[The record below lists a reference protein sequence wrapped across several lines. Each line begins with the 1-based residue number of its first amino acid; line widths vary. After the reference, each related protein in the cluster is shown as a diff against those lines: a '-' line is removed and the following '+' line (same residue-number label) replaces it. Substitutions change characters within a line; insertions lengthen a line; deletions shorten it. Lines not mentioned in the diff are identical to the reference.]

1 MGAAPNE
8 SQTSVGGLVLKI
20 AVPTVGLMLMFKA
33 LGGYQEAQVDLST
46 PEMSK
51 EAIAKRIKPVG
62 QISMPE
68 AAPAGAAAVAKVE
81 KSGEEVFNAVCTACH
96 TTGAAGAPKFGDKG
110 AWGARIAQGY
120 DTLVKNAIN
129 GIRGMP
135 ARGGGADLTD
145 GEVARA
151 MVYMANKAGANFK
164 APEAPKPAAAPAEAT
179 KTAAKVDGKAVYEG
193 LCVTCHGAG
202 VAGAPKFG
210 DKGAWGARIA
220 QGKDTLYQHALQGF
234 QGKAGNMPAKGG
246 NAALSD
252 DEVKAAVDFMAA
264 AAK

>member
-145 GEVARA
+145 GEVAALASFVRKGWGNQA
-151 MVYMANKAGANFK
+151 SDVSESQVSKVRK
-164 APEAPKPAAAPAEAT
+164 HIEAAAAPE
-179 KTAAKVDGKAVYEG
+179 
-193 LCVTCHGAG
+193 
-202 VAGAPKFG
+202 
-210 DKGAWGARIA
+210 RA
-220 QGKDTLYQHALQGF
+220 Q
-234 QGKAGNMPAKGG
+234 
-246 NAALSD
+246 
-252 DEVKAAVDFMAA
+252 
-264 AAK
+264 

>member
-1 MGAAPNE
+1 MPPAP
-8 SQTSVGGLVLKI
+8 
-20 AVPTVGLMLMFKA
+20 PC
-33 LGGYQEAQVDLST
+33 
-46 PEMSK
+46 
-51 EAIAKRIKPVG
+51 
-62 QISMPE
+62 
-68 AAPAGAAAVAKVE
+68 APAGAAAVAKVE

-164 APEAPKPAAAPAEAT
+164 APEAPKPAAAPAALVTESAQRSAVELMPSVPWRRTGEAVS
-179 KTAAKVDGKAVYEG
+179 A
-193 LCVTCHGAG
+193 C
-202 VAGAPKFG
+202 
-210 DKGAWGARIA
+210 R
-220 QGKDTLYQHALQGF
+220 
-234 QGKAGNMPAKGG
+234 
-246 NAALSD
+246 
-252 DEVKAAVDFMAA
+252 
-264 AAK
+264 

>member
-120 DTLVKNAIN
+120 DTLVEN
-129 GIRGMP
+129 GGKLDFTYKSEAEDIKDVFGISK
-135 ARGGGADLTD
+135 
-145 GEVARA
+145 
-151 MVYMANKAGANFK
+151 KAFK
-164 APEAPKPAAAPAEAT
+164 ASLNL
-179 KTAAKVDGKAVYEG
+179 VGCVGK
-193 LCVTCHGAG
+193 L
-202 VAGAPKFG
+202 
-210 DKGAWGARIA
+210 
-220 QGKDTLYQHALQGF
+220 
-234 QGKAGNMPAKGG
+234 
-246 NAALSD
+246 
-252 DEVKAAVDFMAA
+252 
-264 AAK
+264 